1 MVAVKDVYHFQ
12 KSQNVGLCQAKKTA
26 KIAETTKTGLTL
38 GHTIKTRKDSGD
50 QTSRKSISNDMIAE
64 INHRAHF

>member
-1 MVAVKDVYHFQ
+1 MVAVKDVYYFQ

-38 GHTIKTRKDSGD
+38 
-50 QTSRKSISNDMIAE
+50 
-64 INHRAHF
+64 